1 MSSDSYLPSTT
12 VCRKSGDP
20 HAATAPQVGL
30 DGGALACDGECTP
43 DSGNVCA
50 QCPGC
55 GVMRPLFGLR
65 VRRSAEQW
73 LCWGC
78 TVAFDMGVLK

>member
-1 MSSDSYLPSTT
+1 
-12 VCRKSGDP
+12 
-20 HAATAPQVGL
+20 
-30 DGGALACDGECTP
+30 
-43 DSGNVCA
+43 
-50 QCPGC
+50 
-55 GVMRPLFGLR
+55 MRPLFGLR